1 MQNKK
6 VRLAAIVAGF
16 IALILA
22 GNALGGFVI
31 MLLAGAVYSEFN
43 ILAPIGFWSAVAIY
57 FGLSLIAGMFRRHS
71 KDSN

>member
-1 MQNKK
+1 MQNRKA
-6 VRLAAIVAGF
+6 RIALIVAGF
-16 IALILA
+16 IALIIG

-57 FGLSLIAGMFRRHS
+57 FGLSLIAGMFRRNA
-71 KDSN
+71 KASN